1 MIILQKEE
9 WSPMISIL
17 DSPLSWERPLSQ
29 SLG

>member
-17 DSPLSWERPLSQ
+17 DSPLS
-29 SLG
+29 